1 MGPFKDDV
9 TAKLMV
15 LAPPPPLSPFV
26 TYLVVP
32 PPPYVTEPNGDKLF
46 SWISFRKY
54 NEKIINKHMEY
65 VFTAQIPGKMSKEWQ
80 L

>member
-1 MGPFKDDV
+1 MAVRRGLRGENVLDKQIMSKIIWLLMGPFKDDV

-32 PPPYVTEPNGDKLF
+32 PPPYVTEPNGDKL
-46 SWISFRKY
+46 SLD
-54 NEKIINKHMEY
+54 KIFQE
-65 VFTAQIPGKMSKEWQ
+65 
-80 L
+80 